1 MKVTHQVNVNV
12 ERTQMATYFES
23 SGGLLL
29 NATSIITGT
38 SKDTEEDLKTARRLK
53 TSSSNTKYDI
63 KVRILSKYKFLNF
76 MFLE

>member
-1 MKVTHQVNVNV
+1 MKVTPQANGKA
-12 ERTQMATYFES
+12 EICQTATYFES

-53 TSSSNTKYDI
+53 NNPSIKKYEVQVITDT
-63 KVRILSKYKFLNF
+63 YKFKYLI
-76 MFLE
+76 

>member
-1 MKVTHQVNVNV
+1 MKVTPLANINT
-12 ERTQMATYFES
+12 ERTQRATYFES

-63 KVRILSKYKFLNF
+63 QVRILSKYRF
-76 MFLE
+76 

>member
-1 MKVTHQVNVNV
+1 MKVSCQANGIST
-12 ERTQMATYFES
+12 ATYFES

-53 TSSSNTKYDI
+53 NNPYTKKYEIQVITDI
-63 KVRILSKYKFLNF
+63 
-76 MFLE
+76 